1 MFIGSVKLRNSING
15 RVMREVVF
23 HKGAN
28 LIVDAYESDRHNK
41 VGKTTFLKLIDVLLG
56 ANGKD
61 RLYKDDETNSVNE
74 ELRDIIKE
82 KRVVGEMTL
91 VNSFERPS
99 SQNVELKV
107 ELFPRGK
114 YFFEGEKVS
123 AKRYRE
129 LLGETLFAVNSNKPT
144 FRQLIKSFVRISLSG
159 DDYSF
164 LRTLTSASIADY
176 RAVYNYLFD
185 ISDSELDAR
194 LAELNREL
202 NKLKESAKQYR
213 RLAGIEDEEQLVQV
227 GVALERECQR
237 VESRLGDLFD
247 ADEFKANRE
256 TIEEARSQYARLCSD
271 LAEIEFRMERNAEC
285 IERARK
291 EIARQADLS
300 LSRSF
305 YDEVRSLIP
314 SVNKT
319 FEDMVEF
326 NRALCKNEITY
337 FQEVGT
343 ELESER
349 VGIQAKLAAF
359 SVENSRFL
367 ALLDG
372 EAINEYEALLGECMR
387 LRQEMGRNT
396 EVLST
401 LQGYDGR
408 IKTLESQIASLSDGG
423 EERESSISSHQD
435 RMNSFNNYFTPMAN
449 AVNGERPILTYSTAT
464 DKFPVAITDLN
475 GSSTGTRKSLLA
487 VYDLSYQEFAIANKI
502 EAPRFVVQDVVEN
515 VEGEDLKKIVDIA
528 NSINCQFIVAV
539 LKEKLDSS
547 RIPQDAQDSMCIL
560 ELSKQDKLFQ
570 GPTVEANE
578 RSHVME

>member
-1 MFIGSVKLRNSING
+1 MFIGSVRLRNSITG

-23 HKGAN
+23 HQGAN
-28 LIVDAYESDRHNK
+28 LIVDAFDSDRHNK

-56 ANGKD
+56 ANGRD

-91 VNSFERPS
+91 VNSLDRPS
-99 SQNVELKV
+99 NHNVELMV
-107 ELFPRGK
+107 ELFSRGR
-114 YFFEGEKVS
+114 YFFDGEKVS
-123 AKRYRE
+123 ATKYRE
-129 LLGETLFAVNSNKPT
+129 LLGDTLFAVGSSKPT

-164 LRTLTSASIADY
+164 LRTLTRASNVDY

-202 NKLKESAKQYR
+202 NKLKESAKQFKR
-213 RLAGIEDEEQLVQV
+213 FAGIKDEEQLAQV

-237 VESRLGDLFD
+237 VESRLDDVLD

-256 TIEEARSQYARLCSD
+256 AIEEARNRYAELRSD
-271 LAEIEFRMERNAEC
+271 LAEIEFKIGRNAES
-285 IERARK
+285 IERAKK
-291 EIARQADLS
+291 EAAKQADLS

-305 YDEVRSLIP
+305 YDEVCSLIP

-319 FEDMVEF
+319 FEEMVEF
-326 NRALCKNEITY
+326 NRALCENEITY
-337 FQEVGT
+337 FQEVGA
-343 ELESER
+343 ELELER
-349 VGIQAKLAAF
+349 ASAQAKLVDF
-359 SVENSRFL
+359 SAENLRYLS
-367 ALLDG
+367 LLDG
-372 EAINEYEALLGECMR
+372 EAMTEYEVLLEECMR
-387 LRQEMGRNT
+387 LRQEMGRNS

-401 LQGYDGR
+401 LHGYDGR
-408 IKTLESQIASLSDGG
+408 MKELESQIASLSEGG
-423 EERESSISSHQD
+423 EERESSVSSHQD
-435 RMNSFNNYFTPMAN
+435 MMNSFNSYFTPMAN
-449 AVNGERPILTYSTAT
+449 DVNGERPILTYSTAT
-464 DKFPVAITDLN
+464 NKFPVAITDLN

-487 VYDLSYQEFAIANKI
+487 VYDLSYQEFAIANRI
-502 EAPRFVVQDVVEN
+502 EVPRFVVQDVVEN
-515 VEGEDLKKIVDIA
+515 VEGEDLKKIIDIA
-528 NSINCQFIVAV
+528 NGIDCQFIVAV

-547 RIPQDAQDSMCIL
+547 QIPQEAQDVMCIL
-560 ELSKQDKLFQ
+560 KLSKQDKLFQ

-578 RSHVME
+578 RVHVLE

>member
-114 YFFEGEKVS
+114 YFFQGEKVS

-176 RAVYNYLFD
+176 RAAYNYLFD

-237 VESRLGDLFD
+237 VESRLGDLLD

-285 IERARK
+285 IERVKK
-291 EIARQADLS
+291 EIAKQADLS

-314 SVNKT
+314 SINKT

-337 FQEVGT
+337 FQEVGAD
-343 ELESER
+343 LESER
-349 VGIQAKLAAF
+349 ADIQDKLAAF

-367 ALLDG
+367 SLLDG
-372 EAINEYEALLGECMR
+372 EAMNEYEALLGECSR
-387 LRQEMGRNT
+387 LRQDMGRNA

-408 IKTLESQIASLSDGG
+408 IKTLESQIESLSDGG

-435 RMNSFNNYFTPMAN
+435 KMNSFNNYFTPMAY

-487 VYDLSYQEFAIANKI
+487 VYDISYQEFAIANKI
-502 EAPRFVVQDVVEN
+502 EAPRFVVLDVVEN
-515 VEGEDLKKIVDIA
+515 VEGEDLKKIIDIA
-528 NSINCQFIVAV
+528 NGIDSQFIVAV

-547 RIPQDAQDSMCIL
+547 RIPQEAQDALCIL
-560 ELSKQDKLFQ
+560 KLSKLDKLFQ

-578 RSHVME
+578 RDRVLE

>member
-15 RVMREVVF
+15 QVMREVVF

-123 AKRYRE
+123 ANRYRE

-213 RLAGIEDEEQLVQV
+213 RLAGIEDEEQLIQV

-305 YDEVRSLIP
+305 YEEVRSLIP

-337 FQEVGT
+337 FQEVGA

-349 VGIQAKLAAF
+349 VGIQAKLTTF

-367 ALLDG
+367 SLLDG
-372 EAINEYEALLGECMR
+372 EAMNEYEALLGECMR
-387 LRQEMGRNT
+387 LHQEMGRNT

-578 RSHVME
+578 RGHVLE

>member
-15 RVMREVVF
+15 LVMREVVF

-91 VNSFERPS
+91 VNSFEQPS

-107 ELFPRGK
+107 ELFPNGR
-114 YFFEGEKVS
+114 YFFDGEKVN
-123 AKRYRE
+123 AKNYRA
-129 LLGETLFAVNSNKPT
+129 LLGETLFAVNSSKPT
-144 FRQLIKSFVRISLSG
+144 FRQLIKSFVRVSLSG

-164 LRTLTSASIADY
+164 LKTLTRASIADY
-176 RAVYNYLFD
+176 RALYNYLFD

-194 LAELNREL
+194 MAELNRKL
-202 NKLKESAKQYR
+202 NKLKESAKQYG
-213 RLAGIEDEEQLVQV
+213 RLAGVKDEEQLAQV
-227 GVALERECQR
+227 GVALERECQN
-237 VESRLGDLFD
+237 VESRLDDILD
-247 ADEFKANRE
+247 ADEFRANRE
-256 TIEEARSQYARLCSD
+256 AIEEARNRYAKLRSD
-271 LAEIEFRMERNAEC
+271 LAEIEFKMERNAES

-291 EIARQADLS
+291 EMAKQADLS

-305 YDEVRSLIP
+305 YDEVCSLIP

-326 NRALCKNEITY
+326 NRALCENEIIY
-337 FQEVGT
+337 FQDVGA

-349 VGIQAKLAAF
+349 TSVQAKLADF
-359 SVENSRFL
+359 STENSRYL
-367 ALLDG
+367 SLLDG
-372 EAINEYEALLGECMR
+372 KAMIEYETLLEECMR
-387 LRQEMGRNT
+387 LRQEMGRNC

-401 LQGYDGR
+401 LRGYDGQ
-408 IKTLESQIASLSDGG
+408 IKELESQIASLSEGG
-423 EERESSISSHQD
+423 EERESSVSSHQD
-435 RMNSFNNYFTPMAN
+435 KMNSFNSYFTHMAN
-449 AVNGERPILTYSTAT
+449 DVNGERPILTYSTAT
-464 DKFPVAITDLN
+464 NKFPVAITDLN

-487 VYDLSYQEFAIANKI
+487 VYDLSYQEFAIANRI

-528 NSINCQFIVAV
+528 NGINCQFIIAV

-547 RIPQDAQDSMCIL
+547 QIPQDVQDSMCIL
-560 ELSKQDKLFQ
+560 ELSKQDRLFQ

-578 RSHVME
+578 RDHVLE

>member
-1 MFIGSVKLRNSING
+1 M
-15 RVMREVVF
+15 
-23 HKGAN
+23 
-28 LIVDAYESDRHNK
+28 
-41 VGKTTFLKLIDVLLG
+41 
-56 ANGKD
+56 
-61 RLYKDDETNSVNE
+61 
-74 ELRDIIKE
+74 
-82 KRVVGEMTL
+82 
-91 VNSFERPS
+91 
-99 SQNVELKV
+99 
-107 ELFPRGK
+107 
-114 YFFEGEKVS
+114 
-123 AKRYRE
+123 
-129 LLGETLFAVNSNKPT
+129 
-144 FRQLIKSFVRISLSG
+144 
-159 DDYSF
+159 
-164 LRTLTSASIADY
+164 TSASIADY
-176 RAVYNYLFD
+176 RAAYNYLFD

-237 VESRLGDLFD
+237 VESRLGDLLD

-285 IERARK
+285 IERVKK
-291 EIARQADLS
+291 EIAKQADLS

-314 SVNKT
+314 SINKT

-337 FQEVGT
+337 FQEVGAD
-343 ELESER
+343 LESER
-349 VGIQAKLAAF
+349 ADIQDKLAAF

-367 ALLDG
+367 SLLDG
-372 EAINEYEALLGECMR
+372 EAMNEYEALLGECSR
-387 LRQEMGRNT
+387 LRQDMGRNA

-408 IKTLESQIASLSDGG
+408 IKTLESQIESLSDGG

-435 RMNSFNNYFTPMAN
+435 KMNSFNNYFTPMAY

-487 VYDLSYQEFAIANKI
+487 VYDLSYQEFAIANMI

-515 VEGEDLKKIVDIA
+515 VEGEDLKKIIDIA
-528 NSINCQFIVAV
+528 NGIDSQFIVAV

-547 RIPQDAQDSMCIL
+547 RIPQEAQDALCIL
-560 ELSKQDKLFQ
+560 KLSKLDKLFQ

-578 RSHVME
+578 RDRVLE

>member
-1 MFIGSVKLRNSING
+1 MFIGSVRLRNSVTG

-28 LIVDAYESDRHNK
+28 LIVDAFESDRHNK

-56 ANGKD
+56 ANGRD
-61 RLYKDDETNSVNE
+61 RLYKDDETNSVND
-74 ELRDIIKE
+74 ELRDIIEE

-91 VNSFERPS
+91 VNSLESPS
-99 SQNVELKV
+99 NHNVDLRV
-107 ELFPRGK
+107 ELFPRGR
-114 YFFEGEKVS
+114 YFFDGKKVN
-123 AKRYRE
+123 ATKYKE
-129 LLGETLFAVNSNKPT
+129 LLGQTLFAVGSSKPT
-144 FRQLIKSFVRISLSG
+144 LRQLIKSFVRVSLSG

-164 LRTLTSASIADY
+164 LRTLPRASIAEY

-202 NKLKESAKQYR
+202 NKIKESSKQYR
-213 RLAGIEDEEQLVQV
+213 RLADIDDEEQLAQV

-237 VESRLGDLFD
+237 VESRLNDVLD
-247 ADEFKANRE
+247 ADEFKANRDA
-256 TIEEARSQYARLCSD
+256 IEEARSRYAELRSD
-271 LAEIEFRMERNAEC
+271 LAEIEFRIRRNAES
-285 IERARK
+285 IERAK
-291 EIARQADLS
+291 TEVAKQADLS

-305 YDEVRSLIP
+305 YDEVCSLIP

-326 NRALCKNEITY
+326 NRALCENEMAF
-337 FQEVGT
+337 FQEVGA

-349 VGIQAKLAAF
+349 ASIQANLIDF
-359 SVENSRFL
+359 SAENSRYL
-367 ALLDG
+367 SLLDG
-372 EAINEYEALLGECMR
+372 DAMTEYEALLEECMR
-387 LRQEMGRNT
+387 LRQEIGRNS
-396 EVLST
+396 EVLSM
-401 LQGYDGR
+401 LHGYDKR
-408 IKTLESQIASLSDGG
+408 IKELESQIASLSEGG
-423 EERESSISSHQD
+423 EERESSVSSHQD
-435 RMNSFNNYFTPMAN
+435 MMNSFNSYFTRVAN
-449 AVNGERPILTYSTAT
+449 EVNGERPILTYSTAT
-464 DKFPVAITDLN
+464 NKFPVAITDLN

-487 VYDLSYQEFAIANKI
+487 VYDLSYQEFAIANRI

-528 NSINCQFIVAV
+528 NGIDCQFIVAV

-547 RIPQDAQDSMCIL
+547 LIPQEAQDAMCIL
-560 ELSKQDKLFQ
+560 KLSKRDKLFQ

-578 RSHVME
+578 RGHVLE

>member
-1 MFIGSVKLRNSING
+1 MFIGSVRLRNSITG

-23 HKGAN
+23 HQGAN
-28 LIVDAYESDRHNK
+28 LIVDAFDSDRHNK

-56 ANGKD
+56 ANGRD

-91 VNSFERPS
+91 VNSLAS
-99 SQNVELKV
+99 LTNHNVELMV
-107 ELFPRGK
+107 ELFPRGR
-114 YFFEGEKVS
+114 YFFDGEKVN
-123 AKRYRE
+123 AKKYKE
-129 LLGETLFAVNSNKPT
+129 LLGETLFAVNSSKPT
-144 FRQLIKSFVRISLSG
+144 FRQLIKSFVRVSLSG

-185 ISDSELDAR
+185 ISNPELDAR
-194 LAELNREL
+194 MAELNREL
-202 NKLKESAKQYR
+202 NKIKESAKQYT
-213 RLAGIEDEEQLVQV
+213 RLTGNTDEEQLAQV

-237 VESRLGDLFD
+237 VESRLEDVLN

-256 TIEEARSQYARLCSD
+256 AIEEARSRYAELRSD
-271 LAEIEFRMERNAEC
+271 LAEIEFKMERNAES
-285 IERARK
+285 IERAMK
-291 EIARQADLS
+291 EMAMQADLS

-305 YDEVRSLIP
+305 YDEVCSLIP

-326 NRALCKNEITY
+326 NRALCENEIIF
-337 FQEVGT
+337 FQEVGA

-349 VGIQAKLAAF
+349 VSIRAKLTDFLA
-359 SVENSRFL
+359 ENSRYL
-367 ALLDG
+367 SLLDG
-372 EAINEYEALLGECMR
+372 NAMTEYEALLEECMR
-387 LRQEMGRNT
+387 LRLEMGRHS
-396 EVLST
+396 EILST
-401 LQGYDGR
+401 LHGYDGQ
-408 IKTLESQIASLSDGG
+408 IKELESQIASLSEGG
-423 EERESSISSHQD
+423 EERESSASSHQD
-435 RMNSFNNYFTPMAN
+435 MMNSFNSYFTQMAN
-449 AVNGERPILTYSTAT
+449 DVNGERPILIYSTAT
-464 DKFPVAITDLN
+464 NKFPVAITDLN

-515 VEGEDLKKIVDIA
+515 VEGEDLKKIIDIA
-528 NSINCQFIVAV
+528 NGIDCQFIVAV

-547 RIPQDAQDSMCIL
+547 QIPQEAQDAMCIL
-560 ELSKQDKLFQ
+560 KLSKRDKLFQ

-578 RSHVME
+578 RGHNLE

>member
-1 MFIGSVKLRNSING
+1 MFIGSVRLRNSMTG
-15 RVMREVVF
+15 CVMREVVF

-28 LIVDAYESDRHNK
+28 LISDTFESDRHNK

-56 ANGKD
+56 ASRKVG
-61 RLYKDDETNSVNE
+61 LYKDDETNSVNE
-74 ELRDIIKE
+74 ELRDIIEK

-99 SQNVELKV
+99 NHNVELKV

-114 YFFEGEKVS
+114 YFFDGDKVS
-123 AKRYRE
+123 AKQYRE
-129 LLGETLFAVNSNKPT
+129 LLGKTLFAVSSSKPT
-144 FRQLIKSFVRISLSG
+144 FRQLIKSFVRVSLSG

-164 LRTLTSASIADY
+164 LRTLTRASNADY
-176 RAVYNYLFD
+176 RAVYNYLFG

-213 RLAGIEDEEQLVQV
+213 RLAGIEDEEQLTQV

-237 VESRLGDLFD
+237 AESRLNDVLD

-256 TIEEARSQYARLCSD
+256 AIEEARSQYARLCSE
-271 LAEIEFRMERNAEC
+271 LAEIEFRMERNAQS

-291 EIARQADLS
+291 EIVKQADLS

-305 YDEVRSLIP
+305 YDEVCSLIP

-326 NRALCKNEITY
+326 NRVLCENEIAY
-337 FQEVGT
+337 FQEVGA

-349 VGIQAKLAAF
+349 AGIQAKLAAF
-359 SVENSRFL
+359 SVENSRYL
-367 ALLDG
+367 SLIDG
-372 EAINEYEALLGECMR
+372 DAMSEYEDLLGECMR

-408 IKTLESQIASLSDGG
+408 IKTLENQIASLSDGG
-423 EERESSISSHQD
+423 EERESSTSSHQD
-435 RMNSFNNYFTPMAN
+435 MMNSFNNYFTPMAY

-487 VYDLSYQEFAIANKI
+487 VYDLSYQRFAIANKI

-528 NSINCQFIVAV
+528 NGINCQFIVAV

-547 RIPQDAQDSMCIL
+547 QIRQDAQNSMCIL

-578 RSHVME
+578 QGHVLE

>member
-1 MFIGSVKLRNSING
+1 MFIGSVRLRNSVTG

-28 LIVDAYESDRHNK
+28 LIVDAFESDRHNK

-56 ANGKD
+56 ANGRD
-61 RLYKDDETNSVNE
+61 RLYKDDETNSVND
-74 ELRDIIKE
+74 ELRDIIEE

-91 VNSFERPS
+91 VNSLESPS
-99 SQNVELKV
+99 NHNVDLRV
-107 ELFPRGK
+107 ELFPRGR
-114 YFFEGEKVS
+114 YFFDGKKVN
-123 AKRYRE
+123 ATKYKE
-129 LLGETLFAVNSNKPT
+129 LLGQTLFAVGSSKPT
-144 FRQLIKSFVRISLSG
+144 LRQLIKSFVRVSLSG

-164 LRTLTSASIADY
+164 LRTLPRASIAEY

-202 NKLKESAKQYR
+202 NKIKESSKQYR
-213 RLAGIEDEEQLVQV
+213 RLADIDDEEQLAQV

-237 VESRLGDLFD
+237 VESRLNDVLD
-247 ADEFKANRE
+247 ADEFKANRDA
-256 TIEEARSQYARLCSD
+256 IEEARSRYAELRSD
-271 LAEIEFRMERNAEC
+271 LAEIEFRIRRNAES
-285 IERARK
+285 IERARTEVAK
-291 EIARQADLS
+291 QADLS

-305 YDEVRSLIP
+305 YDEVCSLIP

-326 NRALCKNEITY
+326 NRALCENEMAF
-337 FQEVGT
+337 FQEVGA

-349 VGIQAKLAAF
+349 ASIQANLIDF
-359 SVENSRFL
+359 SAENSRYL
-367 ALLDG
+367 SLLDG
-372 EAINEYEALLGECMR
+372 DAMTEYEALLEECMR
-387 LRQEMGRNT
+387 LRQEIGRNS
-396 EVLST
+396 EVLSM
-401 LQGYDGR
+401 LHGYDKR
-408 IKTLESQIASLSDGG
+408 IKELESQIASLSEGG
-423 EERESSISSHQD
+423 EERESSVSSHQNM
-435 RMNSFNNYFTPMAN
+435 MNSFNSYFTQMAN
-449 AVNGERPILTYSTAT
+449 EVNGERPILTYSTAT
-464 DKFPVAITDLN
+464 NKFPVAITDLN

-487 VYDLSYQEFAIANKI
+487 VYDLSYQEFAIANRI

-528 NSINCQFIVAV
+528 NGIDCQFIVAV

-547 RIPQDAQDSMCIL
+547 LIPQEAQDAMCIL
-560 ELSKQDKLFQ
+560 KLSKRDKLFQ

-578 RSHVME
+578 RDHVLE

>member
-1 MFIGSVKLRNSING
+1 MFIGSVRLRNSVTG

-28 LIVDAYESDRHNK
+28 LIVDAFESDRHNK

-56 ANGKD
+56 ANGRD
-61 RLYKDDETNSVNE
+61 RLYKDDETNSVND
-74 ELRDIIKE
+74 ELRDIIEE

-91 VNSFERPS
+91 VNSLESPS
-99 SQNVELKV
+99 NHNVDLRV
-107 ELFPRGK
+107 ELFPRGR
-114 YFFEGEKVS
+114 YFFDGKKVN
-123 AKRYRE
+123 ATKYKE
-129 LLGETLFAVNSNKPT
+129 LLGQTLFAVGSSKPT
-144 FRQLIKSFVRISLSG
+144 LRQLIKSFVRVSLSG

-164 LRTLTSASIADY
+164 LRTLPRASIAEY

-202 NKLKESAKQYR
+202 NKIKESSKQYR
-213 RLAGIEDEEQLVQV
+213 RLADIDDEEQLAQV

-237 VESRLGDLFD
+237 VESRLNDVLD
-247 ADEFKANRE
+247 ADEFKANRDA
-256 TIEEARSQYARLCSD
+256 IEEARSRYAELRSD
-271 LAEIEFRMERNAEC
+271 LAEIEFRIRRNAES
-285 IERARK
+285 IERAK
-291 EIARQADLS
+291 TEVAKQADLS

-305 YDEVRSLIP
+305 YDEVCSLIP

-326 NRALCKNEITY
+326 NRALCENEMAF
-337 FQEVGT
+337 FQEVGA

-349 VGIQAKLAAF
+349 ASIQANLIDF
-359 SVENSRFL
+359 SAENSRYL
-367 ALLDG
+367 SLLDG
-372 EAINEYEALLGECMR
+372 DAMTEYEALLEECMR
-387 LRQEMGRNT
+387 LRQEIGRNS
-396 EVLST
+396 EVLSM
-401 LQGYDGR
+401 LHGYDKR
-408 IKTLESQIASLSDGG
+408 IKELESQIASLSEGG
-423 EERESSISSHQD
+423 EERESSVSSHQD
-435 RMNSFNNYFTPMAN
+435 MMNSYNSYFTQMAN
-449 AVNGERPILTYSTAT
+449 EVNGERPILTYSTAT
-464 DKFPVAITDLN
+464 NKFPVAITDLN

-487 VYDLSYQEFAIANKI
+487 VYDLSYQEFAIANRI

-528 NSINCQFIVAV
+528 NGIDCQFIVAV

-547 RIPQDAQDSMCIL
+547 LIPQEAQDAMCIL
-560 ELSKQDKLFQ
+560 KLSKQDRLFQ

-578 RSHVME
+578 RDQGLE

>member
-15 RVMREVVF
+15 QVMREVVF

-123 AKRYRE
+123 ANRYRE

-213 RLAGIEDEEQLVQV
+213 RLAGIEDEEQLIQV

-305 YDEVRSLIP
+305 YEEVRSLIP

-337 FQEVGT
+337 FQEVGA

-349 VGIQAKLAAF
+349 VGIQAKLTTF

-367 ALLDG
+367 SLLDG
-372 EAINEYEALLGECMR
+372 EAMNEYEALLGECMR

-475 GSSTGTRKSLLA
+475 GSSAGTRKSLLA

-578 RSHVME
+578 RGHVLE

>member
-1 MFIGSVKLRNSING
+1 MFIGSVRLRNSTTG
-15 RVMREVVF
+15 CVMREVVF

-28 LIVDAYESDRHNK
+28 LIVDAVESDRHNK

-56 ANGKD
+56 ANGRD

-91 VNSFERPS
+91 VNSLERTS
-99 SQNVELKV
+99 NHNVELMV
-107 ELFPRGK
+107 ELFPRGR
-114 YFFEGEKVS
+114 YFYDGEKVS
-123 AKRYRE
+123 ATKYRE
-129 LLGETLFAVNSNKPT
+129 LLGDTLFAAGSSKPT

-159 DDYSF
+159 DDDSF
-164 LRTLTSASIADY
+164 LRTLPRASNVDY

-202 NKLKESAKQYR
+202 NKLKESAKQFK
-213 RLAGIEDEEQLVQV
+213 RLADIKDEEQLAQV

-237 VESRLGDLFD
+237 VESRLDDVLD

-256 TIEEARSQYARLCSD
+256 AIEEARNRYAELRSD
-271 LAEIEFRMERNAEC
+271 LAEIEFRIGRNTES
-285 IERARK
+285 IERAKK
-291 EIARQADLS
+291 EAAKQADLS

-305 YDEVRSLIP
+305 YHEVCSLIP

-319 FEDMVEF
+319 FEEMVEF
-326 NRALCKNEITY
+326 NRALCENEITY
-337 FQEVGT
+337 FQEVGA

-349 VGIQAKLAAF
+349 ASVQAKLLNF
-359 SVENSRFL
+359 SAENSRYL
-367 ALLDG
+367 SLLDG
-372 EAINEYEALLGECMR
+372 EAMTEYEVLLEECMR
-387 LRQEMGRNT
+387 LRQEMGRNS

-401 LQGYDGR
+401 LHGYDGR
-408 IKTLESQIASLSDGG
+408 MKELESQIASLSDGG
-423 EERESSISSHQD
+423 EERESSVSSHQD
-435 RMNSFNNYFTPMAN
+435 MMNSFNSYFTPMAN
-449 AVNGERPILTYSTAT
+449 DVNGERPILTYSTAT
-464 DKFPVAITDLN
+464 NKFPVAITDLN

-487 VYDLSYQEFAIANKI
+487 VYDLSYQEFAIANRI
-502 EAPRFVVQDVVEN
+502 EVPRFMVQDVVEN
-515 VEGEDLKKIVDIA
+515 VEGEDLKKIIDIA
-528 NSINCQFIVAV
+528 NGIDCQFIVAV

-547 RIPQDAQDSMCIL
+547 QIPQEAQDAMCIL
-560 ELSKQDKLFQ
+560 KLSKRDKLFQ

-578 RSHVME
+578 GSHVLD

>member
-15 RVMREVVF
+15 QVMREVVF
-23 HKGAN
+23 HKGAI

-123 AKRYRE
+123 ANRYRE

-213 RLAGIEDEEQLVQV
+213 RLAGIEDEEQLIQV

-305 YDEVRSLIP
+305 YEEVRSLIP

-337 FQEVGT
+337 FQEVGA

-349 VGIQAKLAAF
+349 VGIQAKLTTF

-367 ALLDG
+367 SLLDG
-372 EAINEYEALLGECMR
+372 EAMNEYEALLGECMR

-578 RSHVME
+578 RGHVLE

>member
-1 MFIGSVKLRNSING
+1 MFIGSVRLRNSTNG
-15 RVMREVVF
+15 RVMREIVF

-28 LIVDAYESDRHNK
+28 LIVDAFESDRHNK

-56 ANGKD
+56 ANGRD

-91 VNSFERPS
+91 VNSLDVPS
-99 SQNVELKV
+99 NHNVELMV
-107 ELFPRGK
+107 ELFPRGR
-114 YFFEGEKVS
+114 YFFDGEKVS
-123 AKRYRE
+123 ATKYRE
-129 LLGETLFAVNSNKPT
+129 LLGDNLFAVGSSRPT
-144 FRQLIKSFVRISLSG
+144 FRQLIKSFVRVSLSG

-164 LRTLTSASIADY
+164 LRTLPRASIADY

-202 NKLKESAKQYR
+202 NKLKESSKQYR
-213 RLAGIEDEEQLVQV
+213 RLADIVDEEQLAQV

-237 VESRLGDLFD
+237 VESRLDDILD
-247 ADEFKANRE
+247 ADEFKANRDA
-256 TIEEARSQYARLCSD
+256 IEEARSLYAELRSD
-271 LAEIEFRMERNAEC
+271 LAEIEFKMRRNAES
-285 IERARK
+285 IERAKK
-291 EIARQADLS
+291 EVAKQADLS
-300 LSRSF
+300 LSRNF
-305 YDEVRSLIP
+305 YDEVCFLIP

-326 NRALCKNEITY
+326 NRALCENEIAY
-337 FQEVGT
+337 FLEVGA
-343 ELESER
+343 ELELER
-349 VGIQAKLAAF
+349 SSVQAKLLDF
-359 SVENSRFL
+359 SAENSRYL
-367 ALLDG
+367 SLLDG
-372 EAINEYEALLGECMR
+372 EAMTEYEALLEECMR
-387 LRQEMGRNT
+387 LRQEMGRNS

-401 LQGYDGR
+401 LHGYDKR
-408 IKTLESQIASLSDGG
+408 IKTLESQIANLSEGG
-423 EERESSISSHQD
+423 EERESSVSSHQD
-435 RMNSFNNYFTPMAN
+435 MMNSFNSYFTQMAN
-449 AVNGERPILTYSTAT
+449 DVNGERPILTYSTAT
-464 DKFPVAITDLN
+464 NKFPVAITDLN

-487 VYDLSYQEFAIANKI
+487 VYDLSYQEFAIANRI

-528 NSINCQFIVAV
+528 NGIECQFIIAV

-547 RIPQDAQDSMCIL
+547 QIPQDAQDSMCIL
-560 ELSKQDKLFQ
+560 ELSKQDRLFQ

-578 RSHVME
+578 RVHVLE

>member
-15 RVMREVVF
+15 QVMREVVF

-41 VGKTTFLKLIDVLLG
+41 VGKTTFLKLVDVLLG

-129 LLGETLFAVNSNKPT
+129 LLGETLFVVNSNKPT

-202 NKLKESAKQYR
+202 NKFKESAKQYR

-337 FQEVGT
+337 FQEVGA

-349 VGIQAKLAAF
+349 VGIQAKLTAF

-367 ALLDG
+367 SLLDG
-372 EAINEYEALLGECMR
+372 EAMNEYEALLGECMR

-560 ELSKQDKLFQ
+560 ELSKRDRLFQ

-578 RSHVME
+578 RGHVLK

>member
-1 MFIGSVKLRNSING
+1 MFIGSVRLRNSITG

-23 HKGAN
+23 HQGAN
-28 LIVDAYESDRHNK
+28 LIVDAFDSDRHNK

-56 ANGKD
+56 ANGRD

-91 VNSFERPS
+91 VNSLERPS
-99 SQNVELKV
+99 NHNVELMV
-107 ELFPRGK
+107 ELFPRGR
-114 YFFEGEKVS
+114 YFFDGEKVS
-123 AKRYRE
+123 ATKYRE
-129 LLGETLFAVNSNKPT
+129 LLGDTLFAVGSSKPT

-164 LRTLTSASIADY
+164 LRTLTRASNVDY

-202 NKLKESAKQYR
+202 YKLKESAKQFKR
-213 RLAGIEDEEQLVQV
+213 FAGIKDEEQLAQV

-237 VESRLGDLFD
+237 VESRLDDVLD

-256 TIEEARSQYARLCSD
+256 AIEEARNRYAELRSD
-271 LAEIEFRMERNAEC
+271 LAEIEFKIGRNAES
-285 IERARK
+285 IERAKK
-291 EIARQADLS
+291 EAAKQADLS

-305 YDEVRSLIP
+305 YDEVCSFIP

-319 FEDMVEF
+319 FEEMVEF
-326 NRALCKNEITY
+326 NRALCENEITY
-337 FQEVGT
+337 FQEVGA
-343 ELESER
+343 ELELER
-349 VGIQAKLAAF
+349 ASAQAKLVDF
-359 SVENSRFL
+359 SAENLRYLS
-367 ALLDG
+367 LLDG
-372 EAINEYEALLGECMR
+372 EAMTEYEVLLEECMR
-387 LRQEMGRNT
+387 LRQEMGRNS

-401 LQGYDGR
+401 LHGYDGR
-408 IKTLESQIASLSDGG
+408 MKELESQIASLSEGG
-423 EERESSISSHQD
+423 EERESSVSSHQD
-435 RMNSFNNYFTPMAN
+435 MMNSFNSYFTPMAN
-449 AVNGERPILTYSTAT
+449 DVNGERPILTYSTAT
-464 DKFPVAITDLN
+464 NKFPVAITDLN

-487 VYDLSYQEFAIANKI
+487 VYDLSYQEFAIANRI
-502 EAPRFVVQDVVEN
+502 EVPRFVVQDVVEN
-515 VEGEDLKKIVDIA
+515 VEGEDLKKIIDIA
-528 NSINCQFIVAV
+528 NGIDSQFIVAV

-547 RIPQDAQDSMCIL
+547 RIPQEAQDAMCIL
-560 ELSKQDKLFQ
+560 KLSKRDKLFQ

-578 RSHVME
+578 RGRVLE

>member
-1 MFIGSVKLRNSING
+1 MFIGSVRLRNSITG

-23 HKGAN
+23 HQGAN
-28 LIVDAYESDRHNK
+28 LIVDAFDSDRHNK

-56 ANGKD
+56 ANGRD

-91 VNSFERPS
+91 VNSPERPS
-99 SQNVELKV
+99 NHNVELMV
-107 ELFPRGK
+107 ELFPRGR
-114 YFFEGEKVS
+114 YFFDGEKVS
-123 AKRYRE
+123 ATKYRE
-129 LLGETLFAVNSNKPT
+129 LLGDTLFAVSSSKPT

-164 LRTLTSASIADY
+164 LRTLTRASNVDY

-202 NKLKESAKQYR
+202 NKLKESAKQFKR
-213 RLAGIEDEEQLVQV
+213 FAGIKDEEQLAQV

-237 VESRLGDLFD
+237 VESRLDDVLD

-256 TIEEARSQYARLCSD
+256 AIEEARNRYAELRSD
-271 LAEIEFRMERNAEC
+271 LAEIEFKIGRNAES
-285 IERARK
+285 IERAKK
-291 EIARQADLS
+291 EAAKQADLS

-305 YDEVRSLIP
+305 YDEVCSLIP

-319 FEDMVEF
+319 FEEMVEF
-326 NRALCKNEITY
+326 NRALCENEITY
-337 FQEVGT
+337 FQEVGV
-343 ELESER
+343 ELELER
-349 VGIQAKLAAF
+349 AGAQAKLVDF
-359 SVENSRFL
+359 SAENLRYLS
-367 ALLDG
+367 LLDG
-372 EAINEYEALLGECMR
+372 EAMTEYEVLLEECMR
-387 LRQEMGRNT
+387 LRQEMGRNS

-401 LQGYDGR
+401 LHGYDGR
-408 IKTLESQIASLSDGG
+408 MKELESQIASLSEGG
-423 EERESSISSHQD
+423 EERESSVSSHQD
-435 RMNSFNNYFTPMAN
+435 MMNSFNSYFTPMAN
-449 AVNGERPILTYSTAT
+449 DVNGERPILTYSTAT
-464 DKFPVAITDLN
+464 NKFPVAITDLN

-487 VYDLSYQEFAIANKI
+487 VYDLSYQEFAIANRI
-502 EAPRFVVQDVVEN
+502 EVPRFVVQDVVEN
-515 VEGEDLKKIVDIA
+515 VEGEDLKKIIDIA
-528 NSINCQFIVAV
+528 NGIDCQFIVAV

-547 RIPQDAQDSMCIL
+547 QIPQEAQDVMCIL
-560 ELSKQDKLFQ
+560 KLSKQDKLFQ

-578 RSHVME
+578 RVHVLE

>member
-1 MFIGSVKLRNSING
+1 MFIGSVRLRNSITG

-23 HKGAN
+23 HQGAN
-28 LIVDAYESDRHNK
+28 LIVDAFDSDRHNK

-56 ANGKD
+56 ANGRD

-91 VNSFERPS
+91 VNSLDRPS
-99 SQNVELKV
+99 NHNVELIV
-107 ELFPRGK
+107 ELFSRGR
-114 YFFEGEKVS
+114 YFFDGEKVS
-123 AKRYRE
+123 ATKYRE
-129 LLGETLFAVNSNKPT
+129 LLGDTLFAVGSSKPT

-164 LRTLTSASIADY
+164 LRTLTRASNVDY

-202 NKLKESAKQYR
+202 NKLKESAKQFKR
-213 RLAGIEDEEQLVQV
+213 FAGIKDEEQLAQV

-237 VESRLGDLFD
+237 VESRLADVLD

-256 TIEEARSQYARLCSD
+256 AIEEARNRYAELRSD
-271 LAEIEFRMERNAEC
+271 LAEIEFKIGRNAES
-285 IERARK
+285 IERAKK
-291 EIARQADLS
+291 EAAKQADLS

-305 YDEVRSLIP
+305 YDEVCSLIP

-319 FEDMVEF
+319 FEEMVEF
-326 NRALCKNEITY
+326 NRALCENEITY
-337 FQEVGT
+337 FQEVGA
-343 ELESER
+343 ELELER
-349 VGIQAKLAAF
+349 ASAQAKLVDF
-359 SVENSRFL
+359 SAENLRYLS
-367 ALLDG
+367 LLDG
-372 EAINEYEALLGECMR
+372 EAMTEYEVLLEECMR
-387 LRQEMGRNT
+387 LRQEMGRNS

-401 LQGYDGR
+401 LHGYDGR
-408 IKTLESQIASLSDGG
+408 MKELESQIASLSEGG
-423 EERESSISSHQD
+423 EERESSVSSHQD
-435 RMNSFNNYFTPMAN
+435 MMNSFNSYFTPMAN
-449 AVNGERPILTYSTAT
+449 DVNGERPILTYSTAT
-464 DKFPVAITDLN
+464 NKFPVAITDLN

-487 VYDLSYQEFAIANKI
+487 VYDLSYQEFAIANRI
-502 EAPRFVVQDVVEN
+502 EVPRFVVQDVVEN
-515 VEGEDLKKIVDIA
+515 VEGEDLKKIIDIA
-528 NSINCQFIVAV
+528 NGIDCQFIVAV

-547 RIPQDAQDSMCIL
+547 QIPQEAQDVMCIL
-560 ELSKQDKLFQ
+560 KLSKQDKLFQ

-578 RSHVME
+578 RVHVLE